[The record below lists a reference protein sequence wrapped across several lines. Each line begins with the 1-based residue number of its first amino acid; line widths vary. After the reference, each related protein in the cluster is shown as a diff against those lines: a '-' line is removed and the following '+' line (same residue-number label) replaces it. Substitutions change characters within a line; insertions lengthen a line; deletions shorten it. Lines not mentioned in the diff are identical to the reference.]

1 MTPFL
6 RLPLRHA
13 FQILVATGL
22 LAISFTALP
31 SAAEECT
38 GLPKTPTTASS
49 DETRIRDIIADQVVA
64 WNAGDAKA
72 FSASFSED
80 GSFTN
85 IRGTVVYGRR
95 AFLDRH
101 AEIFQSVFKGST
113 LAMSPTKIRFVRPD
127 VAIVDIATVV
137 SGFAGV
143 PRGVKRASD
152 GRLHTR
158 LQEVLV
164 KNDGAWW
171 IESFHNVDVKE
182 Q

>member
-1 MTPFL
+1 MVPFL
-6 RLPLRHA
+6 RIPPEHVH
-13 FQILVATGL
+13 QILVATGL
-22 LAISFTALP
+22 LALCLAPLT
-31 SAAEECT
+31 SAAEEGT
-38 GLPKTPTTASS
+38 GLPKTPTTVSS
-49 DETRIRDIIADQVVA
+49 EEARIRNIIADQVVA

-85 IRGTVVYGRR
+85 IRGTVVYGRQ
-95 AFLDRH
+95 AFFDRH
-101 AEIFQSVFKGST
+101 AEIFRSVFKGST

-137 SGFAGV
+137 SGLVGV
-143 PRGVKRASD
+143 PPGVKPASD

-182 Q
+182 P